1 VQTDPLS
8 AIMDMS
14 EVTSFAVSANTIHE
28 LATSAPAMPNPERLR
43 ILIAPSPQTFGI
55 ARMFE
60 MIGQDKRPA
69 LHVVHSEKEALA
81 ILGIQETRF
90 EAIQLK

>member
-1 VQTDPLS
+1 
-8 AIMDMS
+8 MDLS

-28 LATSAPAMPNPERLR
+28 LAMSAPAMPNPGRPR

-60 MIGQDKRPA
+60 MMGQDKRPEM
-69 LHVVHSEKEALA
+69 HVVHSEKKALA

-90 EAIQLK
+90 EAIQLT